1 MGTFNMIIDPTYITA
16 PNPVTKKPLSEVVQQ
31 VCEKIDPK
39 PIFCELPEELRFKP
53 FDNSGSIQTYTITSS
68 SGASG
73 YGTSTTT
80 TTP

>member
-1 MGTFNMIIDPTYITA
+1 MITDPTYIA
-16 PNPVTKKPLSEVVQQ
+16 SLNPIPQKPLVEVVQT
-31 VCEKIDPK
+31 VCEKIEPK

-53 FDNSGSIQTYTITSS
+53 IDNSGTVQTHTITSS

-80 TTP
+80 TF